1 MDVTR
6 RLRDSC
12 RPLLRAALVSA
23 FLATTTAHA
32 QPGNAAAERWRIE
45 QGVDVPGY
53 AVVEPTAT
61 SLNIDTVVLACE
73 EAGKSRVLQLQLYL
87 SDDGPLRPLGMSV
100 AELADDPRA
109 SISIDAEDYPV
120 TIMFAGDHVLL
131 ADDVEGAF
139 PRLSDRLIG
148 AMQAGRTMILQFALL
163 APGLNRRA
171 SFDGNASIELETAGA
186 REAIASMRHC
196 ASLPAPGGRSGAL
209 AAGDRLK

>member
-12 RPLLRAALVSA
+12 WPLRAALVSA

-32 QPGNAAAERWRIE
+32 QLGNATAERWRTE
-45 QGVDVPGY
+45 QGVDLPGY

-73 EAGKSRVLQLQLYL
+73 QTGKSTVLQLQLYL
-87 SDDGPLRPLGMSV
+87 SDDGPLRPLGTSA

-131 ADDVEGAF
+131 ADDVEGLF
-139 PRLSDRLIG
+139 PRLSDRLIE

-163 APGLNRRA
+163 VPDLNRRA
-171 SFDGNASIELETAGA
+171 IVRRQTRALSLKQRA
-186 REAIASMRHC
+186 RAKRLLRC
-196 ASLPAPGGRSGAL
+196 GTAL
-209 AAGDRLK
+209 AFQHRDGSPAHTRPATA

>member
-6 RLRDSC
+6 RLRDSSG
-12 RPLLRAALVSA
+12 PLRAALVSV

-32 QPGNAAAERWRIE
+32 QLGNAAAERWRIE
-45 QGVDVPGY
+45 QGVDLPGY
-53 AVVEPTAT
+53 AAVEPTAT

-73 EAGKSRVLQLQLYL
+73 QAAKSTVLQLQLYL
-87 SDDGPLRPLGMSV
+87 SDDGPLRPLGTSA

-120 TIMFAGDHVLL
+120 SVMFAGDHVLL
-131 ADDVEGAF
+131 ADDVEGLF
-139 PRLSDRLIG
+139 PRLSDRLIE

-163 APGLNRRA
+163 APRLNRRA
-171 SFDGNASIELETAGA
+171 SFDGDASIELETAGA
-186 REAIASMRHC
+186 REAIAAMRHC
-196 ASLPAPGGRSGAL
+196 ASLPARERQSGAH